1 MMNIPIISRVLTIPG
16 GVGFL
21 PSTVIMLVSGRVG
34 GFLWLEPPK
43 KVFQNPASIA
53 GSSSGA
59 KPCGKRPSSEGA
71 MVGWELEDG
80 LKIRE

>member
-1 MMNIPIISRVLTIPG
+1 M
-16 GVGFL
+16 GFL
-21 PSTVIMLVSGRVG
+21 PSTVCSFQGGSSGFCG
-34 GFLWLEPPK
+34 LNHPK

-80 LKIRE
+80 LLPGINGVIAPVTGLIING